1 MINQPNGSKIFTPQ
15 GATHS
20 VSLNSLI
27 TTTELDSSIKSLKN
41 GKASSLDMINN
52 EIIKS
57 LDTNHKLIMLNLFNA
72 CFSRGIYPWNVSI
85 ISPLHKKG
93 NKSDPDNY
101 RAVAVSS
108 VIGKLFSTILLER
121 LIHFR
126 SENCPDPPNQLGFT
140 KKAQTYDHILTMKTV
155 ASKYKLLG
163 KPVYAV
169 FVDFKKAFDS
179 VCRQALFLKLA
190 KNGITGNFYNV
201 LKNMYSNSYAYIKLS
216 GHLSKRF
223 QIRKGT
229 EQGHPLSP
237 DLFKVFL
244 SDMSCLLD
252 FPNCPVLSN
261 MIVSHLLWADDLILL
276 SLDQETTQKQ
286 LDILG
291 KFCNEWGI
299 EINELKTKAVI
310 FGKKTLKQDV
320 QNIRFTLNG
329 SDLEVVDSY
338 CYLGFELHQSGQVQI
353 AQQNLKTKAMR
364 AFFGLKRVVM
374 RSKLSFKAL
383 LTLFDSLIKPIL
395 LYGAPI
401 WTPTSTINKSLCKTI
416 NSTEATATNLLK
428 KISASLQERVHI
440 SYLKWALGVH
450 RKASNVGVWGETGR
464 IPLIYQSI
472 RLTLNYFKRLNTK
485 SKSNSFVAAALKE
498 QKLLNL
504 PWYRYIKPLLELDEI
519 YKLDHVTAHRILNTT
534 STNKAAHNPIPIS
547 DHKLLKDS
555 IINQSNVSQ
564 SIKPLY
570 SKKYRIPKIIESL
583 TNQFKKCWQYQK
595 STSSK
600 LSFYHSI
607 KHTFNREPYLY
618 LCKGFSR
625 RYSTTKLRISAHDL
639 HIEKGRYSNTPR
651 EQRICAWCQISL
663 GVETIEDESH
673 VLYVCDLYSK
683 QRSKLVKN
691 LSQMPLIEMS
701 TEITDSS
708 NINETN
714 LKDYFMEILS
724 PYSTVIPQNHQ
735 SLHIHC
741 HRSLNIQPSTPQYTQ
756 FQERRSYAVN
766 CACTYFLRCSE
777 ERNSFTEDIRQRNS
791 NARTLNNLTINLVR
805 TSQSFHN

>member
-1 MINQPNGSKIFTPQ
+1 
-15 GATHS
+15 
-20 VSLNSLI
+20 
-27 TTTELDSSIKSLKN
+27 
-41 GKASSLDMINN
+41 
-52 EIIKS
+52 
-57 LDTNHKLIMLNLFNA
+57 
-72 CFSRGIYPWNVSI
+72 
-85 ISPLHKKG
+85 
-93 NKSDPDNY
+93 
-101 RAVAVSS
+101 
-108 VIGKLFSTILLER
+108 
-121 LIHFR
+121 
-126 SENCPDPPNQLGFT
+126 
-140 KKAQTYDHILTMKTV
+140 
-155 ASKYKLLG
+155 
-163 KPVYAV
+163 
-169 FVDFKKAFDS
+169 
-179 VCRQALFLKLA
+179 
-190 KNGITGNFYNV
+190 
-201 LKNMYSNSYAYIKLS
+201 
-216 GHLSKRF
+216 
-223 QIRKGT
+223 
-229 EQGHPLSP
+229 
-237 DLFKVFL
+237 
-244 SDMSCLLD
+244 
-252 FPNCPVLSN
+252 
-261 MIVSHLLWADDLILL
+261 
-276 SLDQETTQKQ
+276 
-286 LDILG
+286 
-291 KFCNEWGI
+291 
-299 EINELKTKAVI
+299 
-310 FGKKTLKQDV
+310 
-320 QNIRFTLNG
+320 
-329 SDLEVVDSY
+329 
-338 CYLGFELHQSGQVQI
+338 
-353 AQQNLKTKAMR
+353 
-364 AFFGLKRVVM
+364 M

-416 NSTEATATNLLK
+416 NSTAATATNLLK

-534 STNKAAHNPIPIS
+534 SANKAAHNAIS

-683 QRSKLVKN
+683 QRSKLV
-691 LSQMPLIEMS
+691 
-701 TEITDSS
+701 
-708 NINETN
+708 
-714 LKDYFMEILS
+714 
-724 PYSTVIPQNHQ
+724 
-735 SLHIHC
+735 
-741 HRSLNIQPSTPQYTQ
+741 
-756 FQERRSYAVN
+756 
-766 CACTYFLRCSE
+766 
-777 ERNSFTEDIRQRNS
+777 
-791 NARTLNNLTINLVR
+791 
-805 TSQSFHN
+805 